1 MIHILW
7 GENVIVD
14 ILSKLSKTKKPYL
27 NKIFIEETL
36 ANPNIEIEFIL
47 MMELDMWKG
56 WMSLIIKYL
65 TSEWLPTDEW
75 EGRKIKRI
83 FSWYI
88 MIVEMS

>member
-36 ANPNIEIEFIL
+36 ANPNIEIEL
-47 MMELDMWKG
+47 
-56 WMSLIIKYL
+56 
-65 TSEWLPTDEW
+65 
-75 EGRKIKRI
+75 
-83 FSWYI
+83 
-88 MIVEMS
+88 V